1 MDKLKSIKKEAQNPS
16 SIINFNSQLSKKTNL
31 TNMLPSKKEK
41 NQYHNQEKNILLIT
55 RVVRLYK
62 TQKKSKKENLGC
74 PTRVDLIEISKILEP
89 ELMNKPKLD
98 LMKKLGPMKLL
109 GLIYKIATWW
119 TLCDLIQIRIS
130 IKKQFR
136 FKILSKQNMH

>member
-109 GLIYKIATWW
+109 GLIYKIAT
-119 TLCDLIQIRIS
+119 
-130 IKKQFR
+130 
-136 FKILSKQNMH
+136 